1 MGRPREISAEER
13 AELMRQGFRP
23 VEIWV
28 PDITNEIFRRQ
39 IEREMR
45 LIAASDEV
53 DGISG
58 WIDAVG
64 PKDWDKP

>member
-1 MGRPREISAEER
+1 
-13 AELMRQGFRP
+13 MRQGFRP